1 MLQKHLQQPQHLLQ
15 LQEIH
20 LNSFAKLIVCDKQ
33 TSKLKHDLIDKL
45 VVLRMNLNFM
55 IYSRG
60 KNGSIGKVK
69 KLKNDLGND
78 EDIYEDDYE

>member
-1 MLQKHLQQPQHLLQ
+1 M
-15 LQEIH
+15 
-20 LNSFAKLIVCDKQ
+20 NSCAKLVVSNKG
-33 TSKLKHDLIDKL
+33 TKLKHDLIDKL

>member
-1 MLQKHLQQPQHLLQ
+1 
-15 LQEIH
+15 
-20 LNSFAKLIVCDKQ
+20 
-33 TSKLKHDLIDKL
+33 
-45 VVLRMNLNFM
+45 MNLNFM
-55 IYSRG
+55 IYNRG